1 MSQSLD
7 DSPLSTASTPE
18 PIPSEPVRSKVLSVK
33 PEWIDYNGHLNV
45 AWYEVLFGLGIGA
58 IFKIIGLGE
67 NYRAERNKSLF
78 AVEAHLSY
86 VREIG
91 PDDTVVV
98 DNQILDHD
106 LKRLR
111 LFQTLI
117 HAEKGYVVATR
128 EMMQLHI
135 DMETRKTAPFPD
147 DILARIIACAAA
159 QATLPLPKQ
168 AGRSIAIPRG

>member
-1 MSQSLD
+1 MSQRLG
-7 DSPLSTASTPE
+7 DSAISTDSTPDPIPAE
-18 PIPSEPVRSKVLSVK
+18 PIRSKILFVK

-45 AWYEVLFGLGIGA
+45 AWYEVLFGIGIGA
-58 IFKIIGLGE
+58 LFDVVGLGE
-67 NYRAERNKSLF
+67 TYRATRNKSLF

-86 VREIG
+86 IREIG
-91 PDDTVVV
+91 PKDTVVV

-117 HAEKGYVVATR
+117 HAEEGYMVATR

-147 DILARIIACAAA
+147 DILLRIAACAEAHGK
-159 QATLPLPKQ
+159 LPLPKQ

>member
-1 MSQSLD
+1 MSQSLGE
-7 DSPLSTASTPE
+7 SPLSTVSPPE
-18 PIPSEPVRSKVLSVK
+18 SILSGPVRSKVLFVK

-58 IFKIIGLGE
+58 IFKVIGLGE

-91 PDDTVVV
+91 PEDTVVV
-98 DNQILDHD
+98 DNQLLDHD

-111 LFQTLI
+111 LFQTLV
-117 HAEKGYVVATR
+117 HAEKGHIVATR

-147 DILARIIACAAA
+147 DILARITACAEAHA
-159 QATLPLPKQ
+159 GLPVPKQ

>member
-1 MSQSLD
+1 MNDSLGA
-7 DSPLSTASTPE
+7 SPHSTVPTPTPIPVE
-18 PIPSEPVRSKVLSVK
+18 PIRSKILSVK

-58 IFKIIGLGE
+58 LFEVIGLGQ
-67 NYRAERNKSLF
+67 NYRATRNKSLF

-86 VREIG
+86 LREIG
-91 PDDTVVV
+91 PKDTVVV
-98 DNQILDHD
+98 DSQILDHD

-117 HAEKGYVVATR
+117 HAEEGYIVATR

-135 DMETRKTAPFPD
+135 DMETRKTAAFPD
-147 DILARIIACAAA
+147 DILARIVACAEAHA
-159 QATLPLPKQ
+159 KLPTPKQ
-168 AGRSIAIPRG
+168 AGRAIAIPR

>member
-1 MSQSLD
+1 MSQSLG
-7 DSPLSTASTPE
+7 DSPLSTVSTTD
-18 PIPSEPVRSKVLSVK
+18 PIPAGPVRSKVFSVK

-58 IFKIIGLGE
+58 LFKVIGLGE
-67 NYRAERNKSLF
+67 NYRATRNKSLF

-91 PDDTVVV
+91 PKDTVVV
-98 DNQILDHD
+98 DSQILDHD

-117 HAEKGYVVATR
+117 HAEEGYIVATR

-135 DMETRKTAPFPD
+135 DMETRKTASFPD
-147 DILARIIACAAA
+147 DILARIVACAEAHA
-159 QATLPLPKQ
+159 KLPLPKQ